1 MGLSILN
8 KLFLIILSAIVST
21 QLFANELTLQAAE
34 EFALSS
40 DLTIKKLEVTAEKYD
55 ELAVAE
61 GQLPDPVMKFG
72 MMNLPINSFDRSQE
86 PMTQVQVGIQQS
98 FPRGDTLELRQEKT
112 GHYADIDAA
121 RARLQARNVLLSV
134 RSNYL
139 DVYLSQETEKLLLEN
154 RDLFSQLLEVT
165 ERQYAVGRDNQH
177 DVLRAQL
184 ELSLV
189 DDRLVEVQGKH
200 AMTLAE
206 LKRWLGNSIQF
217 DRVSDNFPFL
227 TPIRDLQQLVQEL
240 PRHPRIQIEDAMI
253 AVNEKDIN
261 LAEQQYKP
269 GWMLD
274 LTYGNRSGNN
284 LDGSSRDD
292 FASAMIL
299 VDLPIFTNKRQDKR
313 LSASKLDHAASQFA
327 RSDRLLE
334 FRQSLEKEYAN
345 WIRLGKRLELYET
358 RAMVDA
364 EQNSSSTLKAYQNDL
379 TDFTTL
385 MRARLTELN
394 TQLDMLKIR
403 VDRAKSQANLLYY
416 VRETI

>member
-1 MGLSILN
+1 M
-8 KLFLIILSAIVST
+8 
-21 QLFANELTLQAAE
+21 
-34 EFALSS
+34 
-40 DLTIKKLEVTAEKYD
+40 
-55 ELAVAE
+55 
-61 GQLPDPVMKFG
+61 
-72 MMNLPINSFDRSQE
+72 
-86 PMTQVQVGIQQS
+86 
-98 FPRGDTLELRQEKT
+98 
-112 GHYADIDAA
+112 
-121 RARLQARNVLLSV
+121 LSV
-134 RSNYL
+134 RSSYL
-139 DVYLSQETEKLLLEN
+139 DVYLSQETEKLLLKN

-189 DDRLVEVQGKH
+189 DDRLVEVQGGH
-200 AMTLAE
+200 AVALAD

-217 DRVSDNFPFL
+217 DRVNDNFPFL
-227 TPIRDLQQLVQEL
+227 MAIRDLRQLVQEL
-240 PRHPRIQIEDAMI
+240 PRHPRIQIEDAMVV
-253 AVNEKDIN
+253 VNEKDIN

-313 LSASKLDHAASQFA
+313 LSASKLDHTAAQFA

-334 FRQSLEKEYAN
+334 LRQALEKEYAN
-345 WIRLGKRLELYET
+345 WVRLGKRLSLYEQ
-358 RAMVDA
+358 RAIIEA
-364 EQNSSSTLKAYQNDL
+364 EQNRESTLHAYQNDL

-385 MRARLTELN
+385 MRAGLTELD
-394 TQLDMLKIR
+394 TKLDLLKIKIDKAR
-403 VDRAKSQANLLYY
+403 SEANLLYY
-416 VRETI
+416 YQEQI

>member
-1 MGLSILN
+1 MDKSILN
-8 KLFLIILSAIVST
+8 KSVLFFLCAIASMH
-21 QLFANELTLQAAE
+21 LFANELTLQEAE
-34 EFALSS
+34 KSALSS

-72 MMNLPINSFDRSQE
+72 MMNLPINSFDPGQE
-86 PMTQVQVGIQQS
+86 PMTQMQVGIQQA
-98 FPRGDTLELRQEKT
+98 FPRGDTLDLRQKKT
-112 GHYADIDAA
+112 GHYADIDTA

-134 RSNYL
+134 RSSYL

-154 RDLFSQLLEVT
+154 RDLFRQLLEVT
-165 ERQYAVGRDNQH
+165 ERQYAVGLDNQH

-189 DDRLVEVQGKH
+189 DDRLVEVQGEH
-200 AMTLAE
+200 AMALAE
-206 LKRWLGNSIQF
+206 LKRWLGNGIDF
-217 DRVSDNFPFL
+217 DRVSDSYSFMV
-227 TPIRDLQQLVQEL
+227 PIRGLPQLVQEL
-240 PRHPRIQIEDAMI
+240 PGHPRMQIEDAMT
-253 AVNEKDIN
+253 AVSEKDIY

-299 VDLPIFTNKRQDKR
+299 VDLPIFTDKRQDRR
-313 LSASKLDHAASQFA
+313 LSASKLEHAASQFA

-334 FRQSLEKEYAN
+334 LRQALEKEYAN
-345 WIRLGKRLELYET
+345 WVRLGKRLTLYEQ
-358 RAMVDA
+358 RAIIESA
-364 EQNSSSTLKAYQNDL
+364 QNLESTLNAYQNDL

-385 MRARLTELN
+385 MRAGLTELD
-394 TQLDMLKIR
+394 TRLDLLKVKVEKAR
-403 VDRAKSQANLLYY
+403 SEATLLYFY
-416 VRETI
+416 QEQS